1 MRLLR
6 AVFVCLVSIGISAV
20 PALAQSSG
28 FGLTVVVDG
37 DDLIIGEPNNS
48 FRPGTVY
55 VYRKSGET
63 WEEAAQLRAD
73 AYERDDGFGAVL
85 ALAGD
90 TLFVA
95 QRGGLLHTFERDGSN
110 WRSTGT
116 LDVDGLTGPDPGC
129 QQGYGYC
136 RTDFGIAIAAEGDWM
151 MVGKPGRVAS
161 AGGRR
166 GRGTPQPAEPG
177 AVYIF
182 RRGGSGRWTQQ
193 GSLEPTDGI
202 VAGDGFGSSIAMA
215 DGRVFVGAPTRAAD
229 ASARPQRGGRRG
241 GQGPAPEPENTTPVP
256 GVGRVFEFRYQD
268 SGWRE
273 TASLGSENERAAN
286 FGAALALEG
295 NTVVIGAPGSGDGYG
310 AAYVYKYDEVDG
322 VWVEHSRLAA
332 FSGVR
337 GDRFGTAVAID
348 GDDLWVG
355 APAPRGTDTG
365 RVYLYLGGDEDQLLR
380 APRRMFLT
388 ETVTRDAFGD
398 RITAAGGI
406 AAVSATGMDHQAGAV
421 YVYERNDAGEW
432 EDRGELVSE
441 PDALPPLLGEVRE
454 CTDGKVGPF
463 DCDGIDLLAFI
474 PGSMLKADGDSRGV
488 RTNDNWGWTDP
499 LTGREYAII
508 GRNDGTSFF
517 DITDPINPLLIGDL
531 PKTGNTP
538 PSQLWRDIKFY
549 NGHAFIVADGAGAHG
564 MQIFDMSALRDV
576 PNMPVVFQPDAHY
589 DLVESVHNI
598 AINTET
604 GFAYL
609 VGARGGR
616 ETCGGGLHMID
627 IRDPLNPQFAGCFRD
642 ERGTHDVQCTVYR
655 GPDERYEG
663 REICLKANG
672 GFLSISDVTDK
683 ANPVLLGRGTYPN
696 PAYLHQGWLTDDHA
710 YFIMDDESDVIR
722 GNAET
727 TRTTI
732 WDMSDLE
739 DPLLV
744 TMFMGSLPASAH
756 NLYVKGDFVYQANYR
771 YGLHILDISDP
782 KNPVEAGMF
791 DTAPYLEGPGFSG
804 AWSNYPFFDS
814 GTIIVTSLME
824 GVFLLR
830 KHD

>member
-1 MRLLR
+1 MHPVR
-6 AVFVCLVSIGISAV
+6 AILFSLVLVVISALPV
-20 PALAQSSG
+20 LAQSSG

-48 FRPGTVY
+48 FRQGTVY
-55 VYRKSGET
+55 VYRKSGDT
-63 WEEAAQLRAD
+63 WAEVTRLQAEESERA
-73 AYERDDGFGAVL
+73 DGFGAVL
-85 ALAGD
+85 ALDGD

-95 QRGGLLHTFERDGSN
+95 QRGGMLHAFERDGSS
-110 WRSTGT
+110 WRSSGT
-116 LDVDGLTGPDPGC
+116 LSVDGLTGPDPGC
-129 QQGYGYC
+129 GQQYGYC
-136 RTDFGIAIAAEGDWM
+136 GTDFGIAIAIEGDWM
-151 MVGKPGRVAS
+151 MVGKPGRAAS
-161 AGGRR
+161 AGGRG

-182 RRGGSGRWTQQ
+182 RRGGSGRWTLQ

-202 VAGDGFGSSIAMA
+202 VAGDSYGRSIAFS

-229 ASARPQRGGRRG
+229 VVAQPQGGGRRRG
-241 GQGPAPEPENTTPVP
+241 RGPSPVPEDTTPVP
-256 GVGRVFEFRYQD
+256 EVGRVFEFRYEN
-268 SGWRE
+268 GNWRE

-286 FGAALALEG
+286 FGAAISLEG
-295 NTVVIGAPGSGDGYG
+295 NTAVIGAPGSGDGHG
-310 AAYVYKYDEVDG
+310 AAYVYKYDEENG
-322 VWVEHSRLAA
+322 VWEEHSRLAA
-332 FSGVR
+332 FSGIR

-348 GDDLWVG
+348 GKDVWVG
-355 APAPRGTDTG
+355 SPAPRGTDTG
-365 RVYLYLGGDEDQLLR
+365 MVYLYRDEGGELLG
-380 APRRMFLT
+380 APRRIFLK

-398 RITAAGGI
+398 RIASSGGI

-421 YVYERNDAGEW
+421 YVYERNTNGEW

-441 PDALPPLLGEVRE
+441 PDALPALLGEVRE
-454 CTDGKVGPF
+454 CTNGKIGPF

-474 PGSMLKADGDSRGV
+474 PGSMLKAEGDSRGV

-499 LTGREYAII
+499 VTGREYALI

-517 DITDPINPLLIGDL
+517 DITDPLNPLLVGDL
-531 PKTGNTP
+531 AKTQNTP

-549 NGHAFIVADGAGAHG
+549 NEHAFIVADGAGAHG
-564 MQIFDMSALRDV
+564 MQVFDMSKLRDV
-576 PNMPVVFQPDAHY
+576 PNMPMVFQPDSHY

-609 VGARGGR
+609 VGANGR
-616 ETCGGGLHMID
+616 ESCGGGLHMID
-627 IRDPLNPQFAGCFRD
+627 IRDPLNPKFAGCFRD
-642 ERGTHDVQCTVYR
+642 ERGTHDVQCAVYR

-672 GFLSISDVTDK
+672 GFLSVSDVTDK
-683 ANPVLLGRGTYPN
+683 ESPVLLGRGTYPN

-732 WDMSDLE
+732 WDLSDLE
-739 DPLLV
+739 DPLLT
-744 TMFMGSLPASAH
+744 TMFMGSVPASAH

-771 YGLHILDISDP
+771 YGLHILDITDP
-782 KNPVEAGMF
+782 ENPVEAGMF

-804 AWSNYPFFDS
+804 AWSNYPFFES

-824 GVFLLR
+824 GAFLLR
-830 KHD
+830 KQD